1 MGGVGDGMGAAQLEQ
16 KRASAAFSLPHLR
29 HATWLAPPPG
39 VRLACMEAITA
50 AIVAASGGAEVP
62 VMAGAR
68 IMLER
73 LGPLNAEARDVI
85 PVSRKANPR

>member
-1 MGGVGDGMGAAQLEQ
+1 
-16 KRASAAFSLPHLR
+16 
-29 HATWLAPPPG
+29 
-39 VRLACMEAITA
+39 MEAITA
-50 AIVAASGGAEVP
+50 AIVAASGGVEVP